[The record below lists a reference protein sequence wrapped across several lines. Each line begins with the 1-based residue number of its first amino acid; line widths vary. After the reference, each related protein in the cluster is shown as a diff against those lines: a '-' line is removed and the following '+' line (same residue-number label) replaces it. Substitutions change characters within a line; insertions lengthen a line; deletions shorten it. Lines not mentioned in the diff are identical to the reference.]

1 MRKGFPKPSRSVVFL
16 LCLFIFGFA
25 LGSHA
30 WGAQKPPEPIV
41 IAETEEDYW
50 PKINRISPPPQVS
63 SDRRLLIESRL
74 KSLAGGGGDPMAVF
88 RRFGEDG
95 ISVKDLYGFKA
106 DYIREKADEI
116 AKSEGLSAAEVM
128 PEAFDAWQ
136 RDWGRAERTLMEARR
151 KGVQAAWDRAV
162 KRYIET
168 HPDFPYIIRMDVGSW
183 PTESWND
190 LRFEGDIDIT
200 AITSMV
206 ENAVELRN
214 NYNEEIRGDF
224 RMNMAELDAH
234 ATAHRRATLDVYIT
248 QPGADWAEM
257 DALNRGKL
265 QEVVIKNGE
274 VTYRPVTDSMERLFI
289 FANLKNNVEM
299 KRGAP
304 DQLARLMDEDVPKPS
319 HEMEPAVSLEF
330 LRHLTMD
337 AIRSNL
343 APHERLVKIAKF
355 VNRSAV
361 DHEAMLKGFSTT
373 PGDPGLASWAKRVT
387 EIKQDKNMTA
397 RAKLKAILESSRDM
411 LGDAGNAGALE
422 RSLNALAERSAALIR
437 HNIGEG
443 IDARLKVIDEAKTP
457 SEKDAE
463 RKKLLDV
470 LEETYDAYR
479 RQGVDYPPKAYET
492 MVDLAKHFKKRAVHI
507 PIAEQKRLAELLEK
521 AADNPNMSEMMLALI
536 WEKTGQYYD
545 AVNDQI
551 DAFNDIMDVL
561 DKATVDKIRGL
572 DLEISWTSADG
583 ATRLSL
589 PIPIGQINE
598 RLNSSVLGAVGNSM
612 PFKAFN
618 LYQEGKAYLDAVM
631 KAKDWSESFSNLSTE
646 IFKNHVPG
654 GDVVEAFVMENYTR
668 VAVGVVYLIFP
679 VTAVPEG
686 LYGMS
691 VAAAEWGVGEWEQ
704 WRYEEMV
711 NALYEGTTF
720 EKSGDS
726 WKVKSISY
734 DCPGKG
740 TVSVTRDEAF
750 SLPELCPDISN
761 ILVPQVKN
769 DPSIVLYHELLV
781 NPAISDGQSGIPV
794 WPRKYLNLSRYGE
807 KLWQEYSDAVRRT
820 TRRFFA
826 GVIEELEKRKT
837 FAEGE
842 GLRKIKEIEKEL
854 SCTGP
859 LVELTGDPATDR
871 RLIEDVISDYEQ
883 LKQVNAGIK
892 RIREEWNV
900 VSLRPHRAACH
911 PASIKKT
918 LEEARKDLETVRQ
931 AVKDATAAV
940 EEILGKS
947 GATHAKKQPAVEAR
961 IKAARAPS
969 GSEERKKHMK
979 TYKDYLDS
987 LRTDVVPLD
996 VRIIGPDRVC
1006 QGERNTFSAQLDR
1019 EARFVKYDW
1028 RFEPEA
1034 PSETLKNRKGSR
1046 MEWVPAEP
1054 GTYTL
1059 VLFAQLQEPQS
1070 DWVWHK
1076 KKVTVIAADECPRPV
1091 LELRAPVR
1099 EVSPGE
1105 ILPVTA
1111 VTTAFGL
1118 NGESFERYFWE
1129 VNGVSSGASAE
1140 NTFQFDA
1147 RGYDGRTV
1155 EISVKGRTAT
1165 GYVAEA
1171 SMTVTVAEDLAG
1183 DDLRV
1188 LIDPE
1193 GTKFDATK
1201 PAAFRAVVLGRTTG
1215 KDYRYQWSLDGDVL
1229 GNDDRIILDPSAYE
1243 GKTVTLGLYVQQ
1255 VEEGRILYE
1264 GQVTRK
1270 VSFVTETPVTVRLVP
1285 WPDRVTDAENLRLEV
1300 ADPDNNLS
1308 YQWHEWQGRYWS
1320 TNPIATGPKMA
1331 ASMRGLSGQTVRY
1344 KVVATDGKNT
1354 ASAETGPIEVTE
1366 PQWPSEDVEEDEPE
1380 TAEES
1385 AEETGTAVGE
1395 KDEKAAQDDAEEET
1409 EDAETW
1415 GEVKLSAPAS
1425 VMEGDIVNVKAL
1437 LPPKMAEKAAPSYR
1451 WAEDP
1456 SGGIRPFVLLGP
1468 DAENDRTPV
1477 PEAQIQF
1484 LPRPEYR
1491 GNPGNVGVF
1500 VYEKLKANQK
1510 GTPMMSLASGF
1521 VGINVLPM
1529 GCSVTAPSDW
1539 EGGPVETGI
1548 VLKKKSKEG
1557 PVEFSGE
1564 FILEITPWPQGTL
1577 EAARQQVVENNPLGE
1592 VRDVTIDDY
1601 KGYFVS
1607 LAGMSMENLITS
1619 NSFQAYGGRIS
1630 LDGMAV
1636 KGQVALDFKG
1646 FSDFEGPQDD
1656 YFNDED
1662 ITRLLNKA
1670 FEELKAILASIRI
1683 VPDPKRTTGAYD
1695 PESAEEKKDSGV
1707 VLKRLSPATGPVP
1720 AGSPVAF
1727 EASLEGDKPEGEVL
1741 FQFQPHPEV
1750 TFAPYETT
1758 KGSTSAV
1765 FAEPGT
1771 VDVWVIAI
1779 DGKGDTIGESESITI
1794 EVTGPKLFFT
1804 VTPDT
1809 PKVGQEIA
1817 VKAETDTPLP
1827 EGAFIAWNLEGKS
1840 SRQGAKA
1847 ADSTEFSFLAEEAGS
1862 YTIQAEAR
1870 SPKGETLAEGTA
1882 TIVVAGFDLKV
1893 TVLGT
1898 AGPRP
1903 QEWVEG
1909 EGLKDVPEDSFM
1921 TDEQVRVKAEITDPA
1936 APKELRWKWVPGEGT
1951 SMSSTEI
1958 GDEATLSRNEPGT
1971 ATATVEARNKD
1982 NLVLARGSASF
1993 TVLAFPA
2000 ELQHKPLEVS
2010 LKADDTVT
2018 VNGTAKLTAEV
2029 TGGKPPYT
2037 FTWSKNVTAKGP
2049 EASFVAAT
2057 PGEVKVSVT
2066 VKDSAKKKTSATHTV
2081 TAGPFTVTLLNVPEK
2096 VLLGESF
2103 SPRVEYPLSPPAS
2116 GVNRK
2121 PPPRFRWLVEPGAQ
2135 MTRTMG
2141 EEVANR
2147 ITATSPGDLS
2157 IWVEAR
2163 NRHGDILGTSQKHT
2177 VRVVAPEF
2185 SLKTPESIAEN
2196 DEGVVEVLFPEGIDG
2211 STLLYE
2217 WKSTGSATFPKG
2229 RESRSVTIRPRKDA
2243 DSIKIAVRVT
2253 HRDSGTTL
2261 AELERIIPVTPSKD
2275 TGKADKT
2282 AEAEKIWT
2290 EAAELQQAE
2299 KYEEAL
2305 NKYEEGL
2312 KIKED
2317 KAVRE
2322 HVKKLEEFI
2331 EKKKAEE
2338 DQKNRA
2344 EAIWTEAAKLQ
2355 QSEKY
2360 EKALDK
2366 YKEGLAIQDDA
2377 GVRDHVKKLEKYIED
2392 LRKQEA
2398 EKQKEA
2404 SEKARAEKIWA
2415 EAAELQKAERYR
2427 EALGK
2432 YYEGLRIH
2440 DSQAIRDHIKKLEQF
2455 IREYEARQAEAEKER
2470 SKADAKA
2477 EAERIWTEAAE
2488 LQNAKKYEQALE
2500 KYKEGLKLH
2509 ENAAVRDHVKKLEQY
2524 IGSLKKTQKAPAK
2537 QEEETQPT
2545 QAEATQEKPAP
2556 GTKVPA
2562 PQDPPKGKVTASSR
2576 YEPNCKGDPFAGG
2589 HWTGAQNGRA
2599 WLQKDFD
2606 SLQLIHSFYIGL
2618 AATDITTD
2626 GFVLTVKFKNEA
2638 DKWVPIV
2645 IYKGAN
2651 INKEKLSYGK
2661 TGLSRPPQTY
2671 DLKHPQKAKAF
2682 RLEFEGHG
2690 WFDAAD
2696 IRINSTP
2703 APVEKERAPASLDGA
2718 SHVSGWRQVTLGP
2731 VSFEVP
2737 PDWKTDERNNED
2749 GQFFAAWKG
2758 DMNNPEIGVS
2768 VGLGDPDDVFDDFQ
2782 KMKSKGKV
2790 GSIKV
2795 GNRTC
2800 EQITT
2805 EQYGVTAMV
2814 INCGIVSGGQG
2825 MGIMI
2830 PFNNWNAAKGTIEK
2844 MLATFRF

>member
-1 MRKGFPKPSRSVVFL
+1 MFPTGFPAWSAQDPPQPS
-16 LCLFIFGFA
+16 
-25 LGSHA
+25 
-30 WGAQKPPEPIV
+30 V
-41 IAETEEDYW
+41 IAEDEKDYW
-50 PKINRISPPPQVS
+50 LKINRISPPPQVP
-63 SDRRLLIESRL
+63 SDRQLLIESRL
-74 KSLAGGGGDPMAVF
+74 KGLAGGGGDPMAVF

-106 DYIREKADEI
+106 DYIRGKADEI
-116 AKSEGLSAAEVM
+116 AKSEGLSAAEAM

-136 RDWGRAERTLMEARR
+136 KDWGRAERTLMDTRR

-168 HPDFPYIIRMDVGSW
+168 HPDFPYIIKMDVGSW

-214 NYNEEIRGDF
+214 YYNEEIRGDF

-234 ATAHRRATLDVYIT
+234 ATAHRRASLDVYIT

-274 VTYRPVTDSMERLFI
+274 VSYRPVTDPMERLFI

-330 LRHLTMD
+330 LRHLTVD

-355 VNRSAV
+355 VNRSAA
-361 DHEAMLKGFSTT
+361 DHQAMLKGFPTS
-373 PGDPGLASWAKRVT
+373 PGDASLTSWAKRVT
-387 EIKQDKNMTA
+387 DIKQDKNMTA

-411 LGDAGNAGALE
+411 LGNAGNAGALE

-443 IDARLKVIDEAKTP
+443 IDARLKVINDAKTP

-492 MVDLAKHFKKRAVHI
+492 MVDLAKHFKKRAIHI
-507 PIAEQKRLAELLEK
+507 PIAEQRRLAELLEK

-561 DKATVDKIRGL
+561 DKATVDKIRAL
-572 DLEISWTSADG
+572 DLELSWTSADG
-583 ATRLSL
+583 DTRLSL

-598 RLNSSVLGAVGNSM
+598 RLNSSVLGVIGNSM

-646 IFKNHVPG
+646 LFRNHVPG
-654 GDVVEAFVMENYTR
+654 GDLVEAVVMENYAR
-668 VAVGVVYLIFP
+668 AAIGVVYLLFP

-686 LYGMS
+686 IYGMS
-691 VAAAEWGVGEWEQ
+691 IAAAEWGVGEWEQ

-726 WKVKSISY
+726 WKVKNISY

-740 TVSVTRDEAF
+740 TVTVTRDEAF
-750 SLPELCPDISN
+750 NLPELCPDISN

-807 KLWQEYSDAVRRT
+807 KLWQEYSDAVWRT

-837 FAEGE
+837 FSEGE
-842 GLRKIKEIEKEL
+842 GLRRIKEIEKEL

-859 LVELTGDPATDR
+859 LVELTGDEATDR
-871 RLIEDVISDYEQ
+871 RLIEDVISDHEQ
-883 LKQVNAGIK
+883 LKQVNAGIT

-961 IKAARAPS
+961 IKAVRAPS

-996 VRIIGPDRVC
+996 VRILGPDRVC
-1006 QGERNTFSAQLDR
+1006 QGEKNTFSAQLDR
-1019 EARFVKYDW
+1019 EARWVKYDW

-1034 PSETLKNRKGSR
+1034 PSETLKNRKASR

-1076 KKVTVIAADECPRPV
+1076 KKVTVIATDECPRPV
-1091 LELRAPVR
+1091 LKLRAPVR

-1129 VNGVSSGASAE
+1129 VNGVNSGASAE

-1183 DDLRV
+1183 DNLRV

-1193 GTKFDATK
+1193 GTEFDATK
-1201 PAAFRAVVLGRTTG
+1201 PAAFRAVVLGRTAG
-1215 KDYRYQWSLDGDVL
+1215 KDYRYQWSLNGNVL

-1243 GKTVTLGLYVQQ
+1243 GKKVTLGLYVQQ
-1255 VEEGRILYE
+1255 VEEDRILYE

-1270 VSFVTETPVTVRLVP
+1270 VSFVAETPVTVRLVP

-1300 ADPDNNLS
+1300 ADPDRNLT
-1308 YQWHEWQGRYWS
+1308 YQWHEWRGRFWS

-1366 PQWPSEDVEEDEPE
+1366 PQWPSEDEEEDEPD

-1385 AEETGTAVGE
+1385 AEETGTAVEE
-1395 KDEKAAQDDAEEET
+1395 KEAQDAVVGEET
-1409 EDAETW
+1409 NDTKTW
-1415 GEVKLSAPAS
+1415 GKIEISAPAR
-1425 VMEGDIVNVKAL
+1425 VMEGDIVNVKAVI
-1437 LPPKMAEKAAPSYR
+1437 PPDLTEKAAPSYHWGADASR
-1451 WAEDP
+1451 
-1456 SGGIRPFVLLGP
+1456 GIRPMVILGP
-1468 DAENDRTPV
+1468 DADRDRTPV

-1484 LPRPEYR
+1484 LPRPEFR
-1491 GNPGNVGVF
+1491 GNPGNIGVF

-1510 GTPMMSLASGF
+1510 GTPTASLASGF
-1521 VGINVLPM
+1521 RGIEVAPM
-1529 GCSVTAPSDW
+1529 GCSVTAPSSW
-1539 EGGPVETGI
+1539 EGGPTEMGI
-1548 VLKKKSKEG
+1548 VMKRKTADGEPLTVK
-1557 PVEFSGE
+1557 GE
-1564 FILEITPWPQGTL
+1564 FILDITPWPNGTL
-1577 EAARQQVVENNPLGE
+1577 EAAGEQVRQNNSH
-1592 VRDVTIDDY
+1592 RDVKPVTVDDY
-1601 KGYFVS
+1601 KGYVATSLTVS
-1607 LAGMSMENLITS
+1607 DL
-1619 NSFQAYGGRIS
+1619 RIS
-1630 LDGMAV
+1630 VGAYEARAVVDGLAV
-1636 KGQVALDFKG
+1636 KGQVGL
-1646 FSDFEGPQDD
+1646 DFEGFIK
-1656 YFNDED
+1656 YSGSVAEY
-1662 ITRLLNKA
+1662 TE
-1670 FEELKAILASIRI
+1670 EELRKYVEKGLAELEAILASIRI

-1695 PESAEEKKDSGV
+1695 PESPEEKKDSGV
-1707 VLKRLSPATGPVP
+1707 VLKRLSPASGPVP

-1727 EASLEGDKPEGEVL
+1727 EASLEGEKSEGSVL

-1750 TFAPYETT
+1750 AFAPYETKT
-1758 KGSTSAV
+1758 GSTSAV

-1771 VDVWVIAI
+1771 VDVWVVAI

-1794 EVTGPKLFFT
+1794 EVTGPELFFT
-1804 VTPDT
+1804 FTPDT
-1809 PKVGQEIA
+1809 PKVGQEVT
-1817 VKAETDTPLP
+1817 VKAETDTTLP

-1840 SRQGAKA
+1840 GRQGAKA

-1870 SPKGETLAEGTA
+1870 SPKGEPLAEGTA
-1882 TIVVAGFDLKV
+1882 TIDVAGYDLKV

-1909 EGLKDVPEDSFM
+1909 EGLKDVPEGSFM

-1936 APKELRWKWVPGEGT
+1936 APKELRWKWIPGEGT
-1951 SMSSTEI
+1951 SMSSTGI
-1958 GDEATLSRNEPGT
+1958 GDEATLFRHEPGT
-1971 ATATVEARNKD
+1971 AAATVEARNKED
-1982 NLVLARGSASF
+1982 LVLARGSASF
-1993 TVLAFPA
+1993 PVLALPA
-2000 ELQHKPLEVS
+2000 ELQDKPLEVS
-2010 LKADDTVT
+2010 LKADNTVT
-2018 VNGTAKLTAEV
+2018 VNGTAKLTAEA

-2037 FTWSKNVTAKGP
+2037 FTWSKNVTAEGP
-2049 EASFVAAT
+2049 EASFVAET

-2066 VKDSAKKKTSATHTV
+2066 VKDSAKKKASATHNV

-2141 EEVANR
+2141 EEVANH

-2163 NRHGDILGTSQKHT
+2163 NRHGDVLGTSQKHT
-2177 VRVVAPEF
+2177 VRVTAPEF

-2196 DEGVVEVLFPEGIDG
+2196 DEDVVEVLLPEGIDG
-2211 STLLYE
+2211 SMLRYE
-2217 WKSTGSATFPKG
+2217 WKSSSSATFPQG
-2229 RESRSVTIRPRKDA
+2229 RESRSVTIGPRKDA
-2243 DSIKIAVRVT
+2243 DSIEVAVRVT

-2261 AELERIIPVTPSKD
+2261 AELERAIPVTPSED

-2282 AEAEKIWT
+2282 AEAEEIWT

-2299 KYEEAL
+2299 KYEDAL
-2305 NKYEEGL
+2305 DKYEEGL
-2312 KIKED
+2312 KIKDD
-2317 KAVRE
+2317 KAVRD

-2331 EKKKAEE
+2331 EKKKAVE
-2338 DQKNRA
+2338 DRKNRA
-2344 EAIWTEAAKLQ
+2344 EAIWTEAAELQ

-2360 EKALDK
+2360 EKALEK
-2366 YKEGLAIQDDA
+2366 YKEGLAIQDDE
-2377 GVRDHVKKLEKYIED
+2377 GVREHVKKLEKYIED
-2392 LRKQEA
+2392 LRKKQADE
-2398 EKQKEA
+2398 EKKA

-2415 EAAELQKAERYR
+2415 EAAELQKAEKYR

-2455 IREYEARQAEAEKER
+2455 IREYEARQAEAKKEHEE
-2470 SKADAKA
+2470 ADAKA
-2477 EAERIWTEAAE
+2477 EAERIWNEAAE

-2509 ENAAVRDHVKKLEQY
+2509 ENAAVRDHVKKLEDY
-2524 IGSLKKTQKAPAK
+2524 IAGLKKDEKAPAK
-2537 QEEETQPT
+2537 EEGQKAQPT

-2556 GTKVPA
+2556 KTKAPA
-2562 PQDPPKGKVTASSR
+2562 SQDSPKGKVTASSQYKR
-2576 YEPNCKGDPFAGG
+2576 NSKGDPFAGG
-2589 HWTGAQNGRA
+2589 FWTGAQNGRD
-2599 WLQKDFD
+2599 WIQKDFD
-2606 SLQLIHSFYIGL
+2606 TLQQIHSFYIGR
-2618 AATDITTD
+2618 ASTDITTE

-2651 INKEKLSYGK
+2651 INREKLSYGK

-2671 DLKHPQKAKAF
+2671 ELKHPQKAKAF

-2690 WFDAAD
+2690 WFDAGD

-2703 APVEKERAPASLDGA
+2703 VPVEKKKAPASLDGA

-2731 VSFEVP
+2731 VSFQVP

-2768 VGLGDPDDVFDDFQ
+2768 VGLGDPDDVFGDFQ

-2790 GSIKV
+2790 ESIKV

-2814 INCGIVSGGQG
+2814 INCGTVSGGQG
-2825 MGIMI
+2825 MAIMV

-2844 MLATFRF
+2844 MLATFSF

>member
-1 MRKGFPKPSRSVVFL
+1 MRRDFPKPPRSIIFL
-16 LCLFIFGFA
+16 LCLLVSGFA

-30 WGAQKPPEPIV
+30 WGAQKPPEPLV

-50 PKINRISPPPQVS
+50 LKINRISPPPPVP

-95 ISVKDLYGFKA
+95 ISVRDLYGFKA

-116 AKSEGLSAAEVM
+116 AKSQGLSAAEAV
-128 PEAFDAWQ
+128 PGAFDAWQ
-136 RDWGRAERTLMEARR
+136 REWGRAERTLMDARR

-162 KRYIET
+162 KKYIET
-168 HPDFPYIIRMDVGSW
+168 HPDFPYIIKMDVGSW

-200 AITSMV
+200 AIMSMV

-214 NYNEEIRGDF
+214 YYNEEIRGDF
-224 RMNMAELDAH
+224 RMNMADLDAH

-265 QEVVIKNGE
+265 QEVVIQNGE
-274 VTYRPVTDSMERLFI
+274 VTYRPVTDPMERLFI

-304 DQLARLMDEDVPKPS
+304 DQLARLMEEDAPKLS
-319 HEMEPAVSLEF
+319 YEMEPAVSLEF
-330 LRHLTMD
+330 LRHLTVD

-355 VNRSAV
+355 VNRSSI
-361 DHEAMLKGFSTT
+361 DHQAMLKGFSTT

-387 EIKQDKNMTA
+387 DIKQDKNMTA
-397 RAKLKAILESSRDM
+397 RAKLKAILEASRDM
-411 LGDAGNAGALE
+411 LGDAGSAGALE
-422 RSLNALAERSAALIR
+422 RSLNSLAERSAALIR

-443 IDARLKVIDEAKTP
+443 IDARLKVIDDAKTP

-479 RQGVDYPPKAYET
+479 KNGVDYPPRAYET
-492 MVDLAKHFKKRAVHI
+492 MVDLAKHFKKRAIHI
-507 PIAEQKRLAELLEK
+507 PIAEQRRLAELLEK

-545 AVNDQI
+545 TVNDQI
-551 DAFNDIMDVL
+551 DAFNDFMDVL
-561 DKATVDKIRGL
+561 DKGTVEKIRAL
-572 DLEISWTSADG
+572 DLELSWTSTDG
-583 ATRLSL
+583 QTRLSL

-631 KAKDWSESFSNLSTE
+631 KAKDWNESFGNLSTE
-646 IFKNHVPG
+646 LFRNHVPG
-654 GDVVEAFVMENYTR
+654 GDIVEAVVMENYAR
-668 VAVGVVYLIFP
+668 AAIGVVYLLFP

-691 VAAAEWGVGEWEQ
+691 IAAAEWGVGEWEQ
-704 WRYEEMV
+704 WRYDEMV

-720 EKSGDS
+720 EKSGDA

-740 TVSVTRDEAF
+740 TVTVTRDEAF

-794 WPRKYLNLSRYGE
+794 WPRKYLNLSRYGG
-807 KLWQEYSDAVRRT
+807 KLWQEYSDAVWRT

-826 GVIEELEKRKT
+826 GVIEELEKRKAFT
-837 FAEGE
+837 EGE
-842 GLRKIKEIEKEL
+842 GLRRIKEIEKEL

-871 RLIEDVISDYEQ
+871 KVIEDVISDYEQ
-883 LKQVNAGIK
+883 LEQVNAEIA

-911 PASIKKT
+911 PASIKRS
-918 LEEARKDLETVRQ
+918 LEEARKDLENVRQ
-931 AVKDATAAV
+931 AVRDASTAV

-947 GATHAKKQPAVEAR
+947 GANHAKKQPAVEAR
-961 IKAARAPS
+961 IKAVRAPS
-969 GSEERKKHMK
+969 GSDERRKHMQ
-979 TYKDYLDS
+979 TYRDYLDS
-987 LRTDVVPLD
+987 LRTDVVPLG
-996 VRIIGPDRVC
+996 VRIIGPDQVC
-1006 QGERNTFSAQLDR
+1006 QGEKSTFLAQLDR
-1019 EARFVKYDW
+1019 EARWVKYDW

-1034 PSETLKNRKGSR
+1034 PSETLKNRKGAR
-1046 MEWVPAEP
+1046 MEWRPVEP

-1059 VLFAQLQEPQS
+1059 VLFAQLQEPKS

-1118 NGESFERYFWE
+1118 NGEGFERYFWD
-1129 VNGVSSGASAE
+1129 VNGIRVGTSAE
-1140 NTFQFDA
+1140 NTFEFDA
-1147 RGYDGRTV
+1147 RGHEGRTI

-1165 GYVAEA
+1165 GYVAGA
-1171 SMTVTVAEDLAG
+1171 SMTVTVADDLAG

-1193 GTKFDATK
+1193 GTKFDASR
-1201 PAAFRAVVLGRTTG
+1201 PAAFRAVVLGRTAG
-1215 KDYRYQWSLDGDVL
+1215 KDYRYQWSLDGNVL
-1229 GNDDRIILDPSAYE
+1229 GNDERIILDPSAYE
-1243 GKTVTLGLYVQQ
+1243 GEKVTLGLYVQQ
-1255 VEEGRILYE
+1255 IEEDRVLYE

-1270 VSFVTETPVTVRLVP
+1270 ISFVKETPVTVRLAP

-1300 ADPDNNLS
+1300 ADPDRNLT
-1308 YQWHEWQGRYWS
+1308 YQWHEWRGRFWS
-1320 TNPIATGPKMA
+1320 TNPIATGPEMA

-1344 KVVATDGKNT
+1344 KIVATDGKNT

-1366 PQWPSEDVEEDEPE
+1366 PQWPTEDEKEEPE
-1380 TAEES
+1380 TAEDS
-1385 AEETGTAVGE
+1385 AEEAEATAAEDDEGT
-1395 KDEKAAQDDAEEET
+1395 KQDTAAGAGLD
-1409 EDAETW
+1409 DAETW

-1425 VMEGDIVNVKAL
+1425 VIEGDIINVKAVI
-1437 LPPKMAEKAAPSYR
+1437 PPDLAKKAAPSYR
-1451 WAEDP
+1451 WGADA
-1456 SGGIRPFVLLGP
+1456 SRGIRPMVVLGP
-1468 DAENDRTPV
+1468 DADRDRTPV
-1477 PEAQIQF
+1477 PEAQVQF
-1484 LPRPEYR
+1484 LPRPEFR
-1491 GNPGNVGVF
+1491 GNPGNIGVF
-1500 VYEKLKANQK
+1500 VYKKLKANQK
-1510 GTPMMSLASGF
+1510 GTPTASLASGF
-1521 VGINVLPM
+1521 RGIEVLPM
-1529 GCSVTAPSDW
+1529 GCSVTASSAW
-1539 EGGPVETGI
+1539 EGGPTEMGI
-1548 VLKKKSKEG
+1548 EMKRATDDGAPLTAR
-1557 PVEFSGE
+1557 GE
-1564 FILEITPWPQGTL
+1564 FILNITPWPKGSL
-1577 EAARQQVVENNPLGE
+1577 EAAEKQVRQNNSH
-1592 VRDVTIDDY
+1592 RDVKPVTVDDY
-1601 KGYFVS
+1601 KGYVATSLTVS
-1607 LAGMSMENLITS
+1607 DLRVSAGVYE
-1619 NSFQAYGGRIS
+1619 ARAVV
-1630 LDGMAV
+1630 DGLAV
-1636 KGQVALDFKG
+1636 KGQVGL
-1646 FSDFEGPQDD
+1646 DFEGFIK
-1656 YFNDED
+1656 YSGSVAEY
-1662 ITRLLNKA
+1662 TE
-1670 FEELKAILASIRI
+1670 EELQEYVEKGLAELEAILASIRI

-1695 PESAEEKKDSGV
+1695 PKSAEKKKDSGV
-1707 VLKRLSPATGPVP
+1707 VLKRLSPASGPVP

-1727 EASLEGDKPEGEVL
+1727 EASLEGEKPEGDVL

-1750 TFAPYETT
+1750 AFAPYETK

-1771 VDVWVIAI
+1771 VDVWVVAI

-1794 EVTGPKLFFT
+1794 EVTGPELFFT

-1809 PKVGQEIA
+1809 PKVGQEVI
-1817 VKAETDTPLP
+1817 VKAETDTALP
-1827 EGAFIAWNLEGKS
+1827 EGAFIAWDLEGKS
-1840 SRQGAKA
+1840 GRQGAKA

-1870 SPKGETLAEGTA
+1870 SPKGEPLAEGTA
-1882 TIVVAGFDLKV
+1882 TIDVAGFDMKV
-1893 TVLGT
+1893 TVLGA

-1909 EGLKDVPEDSFM
+1909 KGLKDIPENTFL

-1936 APKELRWKWVPGEGT
+1936 APKDLRWKWIPGEGT
-1951 SMSSTEI
+1951 SMSSTGT
-1958 GDEATLSRNEPGT
+1958 GDEATLSRHEPGS
-1971 ATATVEARNKD
+1971 ATATVEARNKE

-1993 TVLAFPA
+1993 PVLALPA
-2000 ELQHKPLEVS
+2000 ELQEKPLEVS
-2010 LKADDTVT
+2010 LNGDDAVA
-2018 VNGTAKLTAEV
+2018 VNGTATLAASV
-2029 TGGKPPYT
+2029 SGGKPPYT
-2037 FTWSKNVTAKGP
+2037 FTWSKNVTASGP

-2066 VKDSAKKKTSATHTV
+2066 VKDSAKKKASVTRTV
-2081 TAGPFTVTLLNVPEK
+2081 TVEPFEVTLRNVPEK
-2096 VLLGESF
+2096 ILFGGSF
-2103 SPRVEYPLSPPAS
+2103 SPRVEYPLSPPSS
-2116 GVNRK
+2116 GINRK
-2121 PPPRFRWLVEPGAQ
+2121 PPPRFRWLAEPGAQ
-2135 MTRTMG
+2135 MSRTLG
-2141 EEVANR
+2141 EEAANR

-2163 NRHGDILGTSQKHT
+2163 NRHGDVLGTSQKHT

-2185 SLKTPESIAEN
+2185 TLSTPESIVEN
-2196 DEGVVEVLFPEGIDG
+2196 DEGAVEVLLPDGIDG
-2211 STLLYE
+2211 SLFRYE
-2217 WKSTGSATFPKG
+2217 WKCSGSVTLPEG
-2229 RESRSVTIRPRKDA
+2229 SQSRSITIKPRKATDP
-2243 DSIKIAVRVT
+2243 IKVSVRVT
-2253 HRDSGTTL
+2253 HRDSGMAL
-2261 AELERIIPVTPSKD
+2261 AELERVIGVTPSKD
-2275 TGKADKT
+2275 TDKAEKT

-2290 EAAELQQAE
+2290 EAAGLQNAG

-2305 NKYEEGL
+2305 DKYKEGL

-2317 KAVRE
+2317 RAVRD
-2322 HVKKLEEFI
+2322 HVGKLEEFI
-2331 EKKKAEE
+2331 EKKKAE
-2338 DQKNRA
+2338 DDRKARA
-2344 EAIWTEAAKLQ
+2344 EAIWTEAAELQ
-2355 QSEKY
+2355 KSKKY

-2377 GVRDHVKKLEKYIED
+2377 GVREHVKKLEKYIED
-2392 LRKQEA
+2392 LRKQE
-2398 EKQKEA
+2398 EERQKQA
-2404 SEKARAEKIWA
+2404 SGKARAEKLWA
-2415 EAAELQKAERYR
+2415 EAAELQKAEKYR

-2440 DSQAIRDHIKKLEQF
+2440 DSQAIRDHIKKLEKF
-2455 IREYEARQAEAEKER
+2455 IREYEAKQAEAEKER
-2470 SKADAKA
+2470 AEADAEA

-2488 LQNAKKYEQALE
+2488 LQNAKKYEKALE
-2500 KYKEGLKLH
+2500 KYREGLALH
-2509 ENAAVRDHVKKLEQY
+2509 ENATVRDHVKKLEQY
-2524 IGSLKKTQKAPAK
+2524 IGSLKKTKKAPAK
-2537 QEEETQPT
+2537 QEEETQPA
-2545 QAEATQEKPAP
+2545 QAEATQKKPAT
-2556 GTKVPA
+2556 GTQA
-2562 PQDPPKGKVTASSR
+2562 PQDEPKGKVTFSSQYKR
-2576 YEPNCKGDPFAGG
+2576 NSKGDPFAGG
-2589 HWTGAQNGRA
+2589 FWTGATNGRD
-2599 WLQKDFD
+2599 WIQKDFD
-2606 SLQLIHSFYIGL
+2606 SLQLIHSFYIGR
-2618 AATDITTD
+2618 ASTDITTE

-2638 DKWVPIV
+2638 GKWVPIV

-2651 INKEKLSYGK
+2651 INRKKLSYGK
-2661 TGLSRPPQTY
+2661 TGLSIPSQTY
-2671 DLKHPQKAKAF
+2671 TLEHPQKARAF

-2703 APVEKERAPASLDGA
+2703 VHAEKKEAPASLGGA
-2718 SHVSGWRQVTLGP
+2718 AQVSGWRQVTLGP
-2731 VSFEVP
+2731 VSFQIP

-2749 GQFFAAWKG
+2749 GQFFAGWKG

-2768 VGLGDPDDVFDDFQ
+2768 VGLGDPDDVFGDFQ

-2795 GNRTC
+2795 GNKTC
-2800 EQITT
+2800 EQITA
-2805 EQYGVTAMV
+2805 EQYGVMAMV
-2814 INCGIVSGGQG
+2814 INCGTVSSGQG
-2825 MGIMI
+2825 LAIMV
-2830 PFNNWNAAKGTIEK
+2830 PFSNWDAAKGTVEK

>member
-1 MRKGFPKPSRSVVFL
+1 MRREFPKPPGSIIFL
-16 LCLFIFGFA
+16 LFLLVFGFA

-30 WGAQKPPEPIV
+30 WGARKPPEPIV
-41 IAETEEDYW
+41 IADTEEDYW
-50 PKINRISPPPQVS
+50 PKINRISPPPQVP
-63 SDRRLLIESRL
+63 SDRQLLIESRL
-74 KSLAGGGGDPMAVF
+74 KSLAGGGGDPMTVF

-116 AKSEGLSAAEVM
+116 AKSGGFSAAEAM
-128 PEAFDAWQ
+128 PQAFDAWQ
-136 RDWGRAERTLMEARR
+136 RDYGRAERTLMDARR

-168 HPDFPYIIRMDVGSW
+168 HPDFPYIIKMDVGSW

-214 NYNEEIRGDF
+214 YYNEEIRSDF

-234 ATAHRRATLDVYIT
+234 ATAHRRASLDVYIT

-274 VTYRPVTDSMERLFI
+274 VTYRPVTDPMERLFI

-330 LRHLTMD
+330 LRHLTVD

-355 VNRSAV
+355 VNRSSV
-361 DHEAMLKGFSTT
+361 DHRAMLEGFSTT

-387 EIKQDKNMTA
+387 DIKQDKNRTA
-397 RAKLKAILESSRDM
+397 GAKLKAILESSRDM
-411 LGDAGNAGALE
+411 LGDAGSAGALE

-443 IDARLKVIDEAKTP
+443 IDARIKVIDDARTP
-457 SEKDAE
+457 SEKDVE

-479 RQGVDYPPKAYET
+479 RQGVDYPPRAYET
-492 MVDLAKHFKKRAVHI
+492 MVDLARHFKKRAIHI
-507 PIAEQKRLAELLEK
+507 PIAEQRRLAELLEK

-561 DKATVDKIRGL
+561 DKATVDKIRAL
-572 DLEISWTSADG
+572 DLELSWTSADG

-598 RLNSSVLGAVGNSM
+598 RLNSSVLGVVGNSM

-618 LYQEGKAYLDAVM
+618 LYQEGKAYVDAVM

-646 IFKNHVPG
+646 LFRKHVPG
-654 GDVVEAFVMENYTR
+654 GDLVEAVVMENYAR
-668 VAVGVVYLIFP
+668 AAIGVVYLLFP

-686 LYGMS
+686 IYGMS

-740 TVSVTRDEAF
+740 TVTVTRDEAF

-807 KLWQEYSDAVRRT
+807 KLWQEYSDAVWRT

-842 GLRKIKEIEKEL
+842 GLRRIKEIEKEL

-871 RLIEDVISDYEQ
+871 NVIEDVISDYEQ
-883 LKQVNAGIK
+883 LKQVNAGIT

-911 PASIKKT
+911 PVSIKKT
-918 LEEARKDLETVRQ
+918 LGEARKDLENVRQ
-931 AVKDATAAV
+931 AVKDAGAAV

-961 IKAARAPS
+961 IGAVRAPS
-969 GSEERKKHMK
+969 GSEERKRHMK

-987 LRTDVVPLD
+987 LRTNVVPMD
-996 VRIIGPDRVC
+996 VRILGPDRVC
-1006 QGERNTFSAQLDR
+1006 QGEKNTFSAQLDR
-1019 EARFVKYDW
+1019 EARWVKYDW

-1034 PSETLKNRKGSR
+1034 PSETLKNRKGAR

-1076 KKVTVIAADECPRPV
+1076 KKVTVIAAEKCPRPV

-1129 VNGVSSGASAE
+1129 VNGVRAGASAE
-1140 NTFQFDA
+1140 NTFEFDA
-1147 RGYDGRTV
+1147 RGYEGRAV
-1155 EISVKGRTAT
+1155 EISVQGRSAT
-1165 GYVAEA
+1165 GYVAGA
-1171 SMTVTVAEDLAG
+1171 SMTVTVADDLAG
-1183 DDLRV
+1183 DNLRV

-1193 GTKFDATK
+1193 GTEFDATK
-1201 PAAFRAVVLGRTTG
+1201 PAAFRAVVLGRTAG

-1243 GKTVTLGLYVQQ
+1243 GEKVTLGLYVQQ
-1255 VEEGRILYE
+1255 VEEDRVLYE

-1270 VSFVTETPVTVRLVP
+1270 VSFVTETPVTVRLAS
-1285 WPDRVTDAENLRLEV
+1285 WPDRVADSENLRLEV
-1300 ADPDNNLS
+1300 AAPDRDIT
-1308 YQWHEWQGRYWS
+1308 YQWHEWRGRFWS

-1366 PQWPSEDVEEDEPE
+1366 PQWPSEEEEEDEPDAADE
-1380 TAEES
+1380 P
-1385 AEETGTAVGE
+1385 AEETGTAAGE
-1395 KDEKAAQDDAEEET
+1395 KDEKAAQDAAGEET

-1415 GEVKLSAPAS
+1415 GKIEISAPAR
-1425 VMEGDIVNVKAL
+1425 VMEGDIVHVKAVI
-1437 LPPKMAEKAAPSYR
+1437 PPDIAEKAAPSYR
-1451 WAEDP
+1451 WGGDA
-1456 SGGIRPFVLLGP
+1456 SRGIRPMVILGP
-1468 DAENDRTPV
+1468 DVNRDRTHV
-1477 PEAQIQF
+1477 PEAEIQF
-1484 LPRPEYR
+1484 LPRPDLR
-1491 GNPGNVGVF
+1491 GNPANIGVF

-1510 GTPMMSLASGF
+1510 GTPTASLASGF
-1521 VGINVLPM
+1521 IGIKVLPM
-1529 GCSVTAPSDW
+1529 GCSVTAPSAW
-1539 EGGPVETGI
+1539 EGGPTEMGI
-1548 VLKKKSKEG
+1548 VMKRKTAEG
-1557 PVEFSGE
+1557 EPLTVKGE
-1564 FILEITPWPQGTL
+1564 FILDIVPWPNGTL
-1577 EAARQQVVENNPLGE
+1577 EAAEEQVRQNNTH
-1592 VRDVTIDDY
+1592 RDVAAVAVDDY
-1601 KGYFVS
+1601 KGFMATSLTVS
-1607 LAGMSMENLITS
+1607 DLRVSVG
-1619 NSFQAYGGRIS
+1619 AYEARAVV
-1630 LDGMAV
+1630 DGLAV
-1636 KGQVALDFKG
+1636 KGQVGLDFGG
-1646 FSDFEGPQDD
+1646 FIHYSGSVAEYNEEELGE
-1656 YFNDED
+1656 YVENG
-1662 ITRLLNKA
+1662 LA
-1670 FEELKAILASIRI
+1670 ELKAILASIRI
-1683 VPDPKRTTGAYD
+1683 VPDPKRTAGAYD
-1695 PESAEEKKDSGV
+1695 PGSPEEKKDSGV
-1707 VLKRLSPATGPVP
+1707 VLKRLSPASGPVP

-1727 EASLEGDKPEGEVL
+1727 EASLEGDKPEGSVL

-1750 TFAPYETT
+1750 AFAPYETK

-1771 VDVWVIAI
+1771 VDVWVVAI

-1794 EVTGPKLFFT
+1794 EVTGPELFFT

-1809 PKVGQEIA
+1809 PKVGQEVT
-1817 VKAETDTPLP
+1817 VKAETDTTLP
-1827 EGAFIAWNLEGKS
+1827 EGAFIAWNLDGTS
-1840 SRQGAKA
+1840 GRQGAKA

-1870 SPKGETLAEGTA
+1870 SPKGEPLAEGTA
-1882 TIVVAGFDLKV
+1882 TIDVAGYDLKV
-1893 TVLGT
+1893 AVLGT

-1903 QEWVEG
+1903 REWVEG
-1909 EGLKDVPEDSFM
+1909 EGLKDVPEGSFM

-1936 APKELRWKWVPGEGT
+1936 APKDLRWKWIPGEGT
-1951 SMSSTEI
+1951 SMSSTGI
-1958 GDEATLSRNEPGT
+1958 GDEATLSRHEPGT
-1971 ATATVEARNKD
+1971 ATATVEARNRED
-1982 NLVLARGSASF
+1982 LVLARGSASF
-1993 TVLAFPA
+1993 PVLALPA
-2000 ELQHKPLEVS
+2000 ELQDRPLEVS
-2010 LKADDTVT
+2010 LKADNTVT
-2018 VNGTAKLTAEV
+2018 VNGTAKLTAEA

-2037 FTWSKNVTAKGP
+2037 FTWSKNVTAGGP

-2066 VKDSAKKKTSATHTV
+2066 VRDSAKKKASATHNV
-2081 TAGPFTVTLLNVPEK
+2081 TAGPFTVTLLDVPEE

-2121 PPPRFRWLVEPGAQ
+2121 PPPRFRWLTEPKTQ
-2135 MTRTMG
+2135 MTRTLG
-2141 EEVANR
+2141 EEVMNR

-2157 IWVEAR
+2157 LWVEAR
-2163 NRHGDILGTSQKHT
+2163 NRHGDVLGTSQKHT
-2177 VRVVAPEF
+2177 VRVEAPEF

-2196 DEGVVEVLFPEGIDG
+2196 EEGVVEVLFPEGIDG
-2211 STLLYE
+2211 SVLRYE
-2217 WKSTGSATFPKG
+2217 WKNSGSVTFPKG
-2229 RESRSVTIRPRKDA
+2229 RESRSVTIRPRKGT

-2261 AELERIIPVTPSKD
+2261 AELERTIPVIPSEETD
-2275 TGKADKT
+2275 TT

-2305 NKYEEGL
+2305 DKYEEGL

-2317 KAVRE
+2317 KAVRD
-2322 HVKKLEEFI
+2322 HVEKLEEFI

-2338 DQKNRA
+2338 DREDRA
-2344 EAIWTEAAKLQ
+2344 EAIWTEAAELQ
-2355 QSEKY
+2355 QSGKY

-2366 YKEGLAIQDDA
+2366 YKEGLSIQDDA
-2377 GVRDHVKKLEKYIED
+2377 GVREHVKKLEKYIED
-2392 LRKQEA
+2392 LRKKET
-2398 EKQKEA
+2398 EKQKQA

-2415 EAAELQKAERYR
+2415 EAAELQKAEKYR

-2455 IREYEARQAEAEKER
+2455 IREYEARQAEAE
-2470 SKADAKA
+2470 A
-2477 EAERIWTEAAE
+2477 EQIWTEAAE

-2524 IGSLKKTQKAPAK
+2524 IGSLKKTKKAPAK
-2537 QEEETQPT
+2537 QEEETQPA

-2556 GTKVPA
+2556 AEEAPA
-2562 PQDPPKGKVTASSR
+2562 PQGSPKGKVTASSR

-2589 HWTGAQNGRA
+2589 HWTGARNGSD
-2599 WLQKDFD
+2599 WIQKDFD
-2606 SLQLIHSFYIGL
+2606 SLQLIHSFYIGM
-2618 AATDITTD
+2618 ASTDITTD

-2638 DKWVPIV
+2638 DEWVPV
-2645 IYKGAN
+2645 VVYKGAN
-2651 INKEKLSYGK
+2651 INREKLSYGK

-2671 DLKHPQKAKAF
+2671 NLKHPQKAKAF
-2682 RLEFEGHG
+2682 RLEFEGNG

-2703 APVEKERAPASLDGA
+2703 ASAEKKKAPASLDGA
-2718 SHVSGWRQVTLGP
+2718 AHVSGWRQVTLGP
-2731 VSFEVP
+2731 VSFQIP
-2737 PDWKTDERNNED
+2737 PDWKTDEGNDED

-2768 VGLGDPDDVFDDFQ
+2768 VGLGDPDDVFGDFQ

-2795 GNRTC
+2795 GNKTC
-2800 EQITT
+2800 EQVTA
-2805 EQYGVTAMV
+2805 ELYGVTAMA
-2814 INCGIVSGGQG
+2814 INCGTVSGGQG
-2825 MGIMI
+2825 LAIMV
-2830 PFNNWNAAKGTIEK
+2830 PFRTWEASKETIEK